1 MISVDEALTILAE
14 YPLTVDTEILPF
26 ESALGR
32 ISAEAIRADRDF
44 PAYNRV
50 AMDGIAINSKRFAQG
65 QRIYKVEKTIP
76 AGTPSYQLKD
86 GSACVE
92 IMTGAVL
99 SEGCDTVIPY
109 EEIDIEN
116 HHVTIRGDIQPGQNV
131 HHQGAD
137 RKAGD
142 LIVPEKTLISAVD
155 IGIAA
160 TVGKTHLKVYRK
172 PAVCLI
178 STGDE
183 LISVDHSPEPHQI
196 RSSNIYALKAALS
209 GYYGTIEHRHLPDNE
224 EVVKRTITHLL
235 EDFQILIFV
244 GGSSMGKFDFLP
256 KSLRAE
262 GIEEH
267 FYKIQ
272 QRPGKPFWFGHRD
285 DRFVFSLPG
294 NPVSSYLCLEKY
306 FKFWLNKS
314 LGLAKLPDSA
324 RLTEDYRFKPDLTYF
339 LQVKLMIE
347 DGVLL
352 ATPLTGGGSGDH
364 ANLADVSGFL
374 ELPQDRTHFKAG
386 ESFNLIRFR

>member
-1 MISVDEALTILAE
+1 MISVDEALNILAT
-14 YPLTVDTEILPF
+14 YPLTVDTEMLPF

-65 QRIYKVEKTIP
+65 QRTYKVEKTIP

-86 GSACVE
+86 LDACVE

-109 EEIDIEN
+109 EEINIED
-116 HHVTIRGDIQPGQNV
+116 HHATIHGDIQPGQNI

-142 LIVPEKTLISAVD
+142 RIVPEKTLISAVD

-172 PAVCLI
+172 PAICLI

-183 LISVDHSPEPHQI
+183 LISVDNTPEPHQI

-209 GYYGTIEHRHLPDNE
+209 GYYGTIKHRHLPDNE
-224 EVVKRTITHLL
+224 EEVKRTITHLL

-244 GGSSMGKFDFLP
+244 GGSSMGKFDLLP

-267 FYKIQ
+267 FYKIK

-314 LGLAKLPDSA
+314 LGLTKIPDSA
-324 RLTEDYRFKPDLTYF
+324 RLTEDYRFNPDLTYF
-339 LQVKLMIE
+339 LQVKLSME
-347 DGVLL
+347 GGVLL

-374 ELPQDRTHFKAG
+374 ELPRDRTHFKAG